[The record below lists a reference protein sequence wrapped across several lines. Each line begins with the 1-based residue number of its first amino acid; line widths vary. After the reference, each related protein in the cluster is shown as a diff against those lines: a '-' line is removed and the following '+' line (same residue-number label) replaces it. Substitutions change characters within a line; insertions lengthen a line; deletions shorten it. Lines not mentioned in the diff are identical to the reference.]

1 MEELVRLIRYV
12 LAFWGLVYI
21 ITQSS
26 IMAGFRK
33 NVLRGSTFVA
43 TLIYCPACTGFWV
56 GLLFGTLGIYGK
68 GLSSIPNVV
77 MLEAA
82 LSGTALGCLWGVY
95 WGDHHALERDYH
107 VLARELE
114 QEQNPE
120 VVEGQDHG
128 TTE

>member
-1 MEELVRLIRYV
+1 LEELVKLVRYV
-12 LAFWGLVYI
+12 LAFWGMVYI

-82 LSGTALGCLWGVY
+82 LSGVVLGHLWGVH
-95 WGDHHALERDYH
+95 WGDRHALERDFYA
-107 VLARELE
+107 LK

-128 TTE
+128 TLE